1 MLASKCYNHV
11 RYSPVSSNEKKMR
24 MSDMEKGHAGTLFKT
39 RRAVAYASTQY
50 ARRCMN
56 SVTRGEGAYGCEYNG
71 VVA

>member
-1 MLASKCYNHV
+1 
-11 RYSPVSSNEKKMR
+11 MR